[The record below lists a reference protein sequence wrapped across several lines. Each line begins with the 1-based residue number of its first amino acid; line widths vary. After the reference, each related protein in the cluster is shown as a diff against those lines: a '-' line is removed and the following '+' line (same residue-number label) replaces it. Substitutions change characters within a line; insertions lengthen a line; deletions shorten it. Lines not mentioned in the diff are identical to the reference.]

1 MDSNSSVTMVKT
13 PTPPKTIYGDRF
25 WSNSSFSGNS
35 GSPYS
40 GKGGGGP
47 LPEFEGGSNNQ
58 RIECAENGKSYLQL
72 GTMGQ
77 HGQGGQHHHHHLPV
91 PPVAMQPKTSHMVRI
106 RHHNLISFIKISST
120 ANEVDFPRGHWV
132 HSTHM

>member
-1 MDSNSSVTMVKT
+1 MQQLFFRMDSNSSVTMVKT

-25 WSNSSFSGNS
+25 WSTSTS
-35 GSPYS
+35 
-40 GKGGGGP
+40 P
-47 LPEFEGGSNNQ
+47 LPQFEGGSNNQ

-77 HGQGGQHHHHHLPV
+77 HGQGQHHHHLPV

-106 RHHNLISFIKISST
+106 TTQSSFT
-120 ANEVDFPRGHWV
+120 LVY
-132 HSTHM
+132 

>member
-77 HGQGGQHHHHHLPV
+77 HGQGQHHHHLPV

-106 RHHNLISFIKISST
+106 TIQSSFTMVYKGHHNI
-120 ANEVDFPRGHWV
+120 R
-132 HSTHM
+132 M